1 MRALVAHGAHDLR
14 IEDRDLDPLAGGVVV
29 RPLFGGICGS
39 DLHYYES
46 GRVGAFVLQQPL
58 VLGHEIVG
66 EVVQDPSG
74 RFGAGE
80 RVAVHPATADGTCP
94 ECRSGHPNVCRRG
107 RYLGSAATVPHTQGA
122 FAELAAFRPEQLRRL
137 PDGLPT
143 LRAVLAEPLGVAL
156 HALNRAGGVR
166 GRSVLVMGA
175 GPIGLLTA
183 GAAVALGAASVTVTD
198 LLDQPLATA
207 SRLGASA
214 TVDLTGGTVERESA
228 DVVFE
233 ASGAPAAVSA
243 AVAAVARRGTVVQIG
258 MLPGEPRPIELA
270 PLIAKEAALLGAFRF
285 DTELDDAVALL
296 AAHPEFDAVISHTFP
311 LDEALRAFDVAA
323 DPGRSSKVVLA
334 LGEPSGSAVAGPG
347 Q

>member
-14 IEDRDLDPLAGGVVV
+14 IEDRDLDRSTGGVVV

-39 DLHYYES
+39 DLHYYAS

-58 VLGHEIVG
+58 VLGHEVVG
-66 EVVQDPSG
+66 EVVEDPSG
-74 RFGAGE
+74 RFDGGE

-94 ECRSGHPNVCRRG
+94 ECRAGHANVCRHG
-107 RYLGSAATVPHTQGA
+107 RYLGSAATMPHTQGA
-122 FAELAAFRPEQLRRL
+122 FAELAAFRADQLRRL
-137 PDGLPT
+137 PAELPT

-156 HALNRAGGVR
+156 HAVNRAGGVEGKR
-166 GRSVLVMGA
+166 VLVSGA

-183 GAAVALGAASVTVTD
+183 GAAVALGAGSVTVTD
-198 LLDQPLATA
+198 LRDRPLATA
-207 SRLGASA
+207 TLLGASA
-214 TVDLTGGTVERESA
+214 TVDLTSGSVEPESA
-228 DVVFE
+228 DIVLE

-243 AVAAVARRGTVVQIG
+243 AIAAVARRGTIVQIG
-258 MLPGEPRPIELA
+258 MLPGEPRPIALA

-285 DTELDDAVALL
+285 DRELDDAVELL

-323 DPGRSSKVVLA
+323 DPGRSSKVVLT
-334 LGEPSGSAVAGPG
+334 LG
-347 Q
+347 